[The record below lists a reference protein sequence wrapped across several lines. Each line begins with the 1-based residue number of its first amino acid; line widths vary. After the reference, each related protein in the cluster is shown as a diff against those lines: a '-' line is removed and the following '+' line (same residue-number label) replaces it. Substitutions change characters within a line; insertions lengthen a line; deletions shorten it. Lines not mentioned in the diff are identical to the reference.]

1 MEPCSWDTGSP
12 WTGSSKVPL
21 DLVTLCLGA
30 RRELATG
37 KSPFSWG
44 LGLSRCSAIHIMYH
58 ESVPSL
64 GSSVCSPHPAVA
76 VETGWSTPLH
86 TGDPGAG
93 EWRGLPQTKPENQG
107 LRGGHRGAYDL
118 PPGASTPAVEV
129 PLFSPL
135 RPAIPPPRDN
145 DQGTRLHPQP
155 PRAVIPLRLLSAP
168 AAARPKLPGKRRW
181 MARPSGLKLILH
193 SAPAT
198 SPLPGE
204 Q

>member
-1 MEPCSWDTGSP
+1 MPF
-12 WTGSSKVPL
+12 
-21 DLVTLCLGA
+21 DLATLCLLGVL
-30 RRELATG
+30 REPATG

-44 LGLSRCSAIHIMYH
+44 PGLSRFSALHITYL

-64 GSSVCSPHPAVA
+64 GCSVCSPHLAGA

-86 TGDPGAG
+86 TGGSQGWRVAGAATNHTREPRAG
-93 EWRGLPQTKPENQG
+93 WRSQG
-107 LRGGHRGAYDL
+107 GIR
-118 PPGASTPAVEV
+118 PASRCKHTCSGSTA
-129 PLFSPL
+129 LFSPL

-145 DQGTRLHPQP
+145 DQGMRLHPQP

-181 MARPSGLKLILH
+181 MAGPSGLKLILH